1 MGPFWAHSH
10 HQGAPAAPLGP
21 GRPQEKLGTCRG
33 ALGTRR
39 AQKCGRRGPGRGRKK
54 LCREGCLDK
63 GPKCPDFGVP
73 GATPA
78 PAPNILNVDLGV
90 KTHRGTLYVRV
101 YLVVYSTLELKF

>member
-21 GRPQEKLGTCRG
+21 GRPQEKLETCRG

-54 LCREGCLDK
+54 LCRERCLEK
-63 GPKCPDFGVP
+63 RPKCPDFGVP

-90 KTHRGTLYVRV
+90 KTHRGTLYE
-101 YLVVYSTLELKF
+101 YTS